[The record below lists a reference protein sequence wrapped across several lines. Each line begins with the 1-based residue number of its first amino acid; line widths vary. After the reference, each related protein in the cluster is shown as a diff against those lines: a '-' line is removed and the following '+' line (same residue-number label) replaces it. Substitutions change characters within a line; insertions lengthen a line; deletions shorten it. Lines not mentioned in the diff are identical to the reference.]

1 MSIALTEMQARC
13 LAFLKR
19 RLAETGGVCPSY
31 DEITAGLGLA
41 SKSGVHRLLSDLELR
56 GRIRRLP
63 HKVRAIEVLD
73 QPAEIDLAS
82 LGDDE
87 LKALG
92 ARVAA
97 ELAGRLARGARP

>member
-1 MSIALTEMQARC
+1 MSMALTERQAEC

-31 DEITAGLGLA
+31 DEITAALGLA
-41 SKSGVHRLLSDLELR
+41 SKSGVHRLLSGLELR

-73 QPAEIDLAS
+73 HPAEIDVAALA
-82 LGDDE
+82 DDQ
-87 LKALG
+87 LRALG
-92 ARVAA
+92 ALVAA
-97 ELAGRLARGARP
+97 ELAGRLAAGARL